1 MCEVCHGHPNYPV
14 CSPEP
19 RMIECAACQGQ
30 GYVWYRY
37 DLEEDRETEVTE
49 KGLRYCQGEKETCS
63 VCDGTG
69 EVEDYELYEPEWDD

>member
-1 MCEVCHGHPNYPV
+1 MCEVCHGHPNCPV

-19 RMIECAACQGQ
+19 RMIECAA
-30 GYVWYRY
+30 
-37 DLEEDRETEVTE
+37 
-49 KGLRYCQGEKETCS
+49 CQGEKETCS